1 MPEGNQFDI
10 PKELLEQKLGRL
22 QEIGETHVRG
32 MGGAGPFA
40 GDIGG
45 VGVVKIPDNP
55 VSADQLQV
63 REHAVQYALEIS
75 RMNSDGYEATAE
87 QVVKDA
93 GLIEDYLS
101 NGAKEEK
108 DESEPGPQ

>member
-1 MPEGNQFDI
+1 MPEGNQFEV

-32 MGGAGPFA
+32 MGSAGPFTGRVA
-40 GDIGG
+40 GM
-45 VGVVKIPDNP
+45 NP

-75 RMNSDGYEATAE
+75 RMNSDGYEATTAD
-87 QVVKDA
+87 QVVEDA
-93 GLIEDYLS
+93 AKIEDFLS

-108 DESEPGPQ
+108 GDGAPTLAE

>member
-1 MPEGNQFDI
+1 MPEQHNEGKLDV
-10 PKELLEQKLGRL
+10 PRAELERKLGEL
-22 QEIGETHVRG
+22 SGAKVGETHVRG

-40 GDIGG
+40 GHIGG

-101 NGAKEEK
+101 NGAKGGE
-108 DESEPGPQ
+108 G